1 MNGLQACIYKDFT
14 CIHKFLWIQV
24 SYEKF
29 YLYLQ
34 GNFTKILYKSKRLVY
49 TSKLVQVSLQIK

>member
-1 MNGLQACIYKDFT
+1 MNNLQACIYKDFT

-24 SYEKF
+24 SYEK

-34 GNFTKILYKSKRLVY
+34 GNFTKISNESKRLVY
-49 TSKLVQVSLQIK
+49 TSELVQVSLQIR